1 MEDSQSWFNKHFS
14 LLIMAIQPHLSD
26 IPIQFAKGVGPR
38 RARLLEKLGVQTL
51 EDAFWFLPWRYENRL
66 EVLPIGNLFPGIKAT
81 VKGTVQKIRV
91 KTTYRR
97 RLVLVT
103 ISVRDET
110 GLIECVFFNQ
120 PYLEKTFL
128 PGVPLLLT
136 GPVLS
141 NSSGS
146 SPLIMRGPEYEILE
160 EEELQER
167 AGGRIVPVY
176 HETNGLSSKQIRRII
191 RSIFD
196 HYAGHLQ
203 EMLPRTMRMQL
214 GIPTFHEALS
224 VLHFPNQE
232 RSVEFLNQ
240 RATPEHWRLA
250 FEELFLLQLALAM
263 RRNRQ
268 TKDTEG
274 IAFAVGNPLM
284 ESLKALLP
292 FQLTPAQERVIQ
304 EISLDM
310 GRPRRMNRLLQG
322 DVGSGK
328 TVVALHAIV
337 MACGS
342 GYQAVIM
349 APTEVLSE
357 QHYLSLLP
365 LFEALGIR
373 SILLKGGQTGR
384 ERTETLD
391 GIQSGQVQV
400 VVGTHALLQPDVQ
413 FAKLG
418 LVIVDEQHKFGVLQR
433 AQLRE
438 KAVGH
443 PDVLVMTATPI
454 PRTLAMTLY
463 GDLDVSV
470 INQFPPGKKPVK
482 TLLFPTGHR
491 KEAHQSMRKEL
502 EAGRQA
508 YVVYPLVEPS
518 EKIDLQ
524 AALEAAEQLR
534 EEFAPFRIG
543 LLHGRLPSRQKQAV
557 MEQFKKKEID
567 ILVATTVVEVG
578 LDVHNATVMFIE
590 HAERFGLAQLHQL
603 RGRVGRGSHQG
614 YCILIHALGRIPS
627 YSQQMPLKLERTQK
641 ARTEIV
647 TNSQAEEFSRATAR
661 RRLGVFAQCEDGF
674 ALAEEDLKI
683 RGPGH
688 VLGVKQWGEIDFRV
702 ADMAQDT
709 VLLLKAKQM
718 ATELLERDPN
728 LILPEH
734 YILKETLVRKW
745 SEKLALGS
753 IG

>member
-1 MEDSQSWFNKHFS
+1 MPTQSS
-14 LLIMAIQPHLSD
+14 LSE

-38 RARLLEKLGVQTL
+38 RARLLDKLAVQTL

-66 EVLPIGNLFPGIKAT
+66 EVLPIGNLLPGMKAT
-81 VKGTVQKIRV
+81 IKGRVQKVWV

-97 RLVLVT
+97 RLVVVT
-103 ISVRDET
+103 VTVRDET

-120 PYLEKTFL
+120 PYLEKTFV
-128 PGVPLLLT
+128 PGVSLLLT

-146 SPLIMRGPEYEILE
+146 SPMTMRGPEYELLDE
-160 EEELQER
+160 DELPDMC
-167 AGGRIVPVY
+167 GGRIVPVY

-196 HYAGHLQ
+196 HYADQLQ
-203 EMLPRTMRMQL
+203 EMLPLTMRTQL
-214 GIPTFHEALS
+214 GVPALPEALP

-232 RSVEFLNQ
+232 RSVEALNAY
-240 RATPEHWRLA
+240 ATPEHQRLA

-263 RRNRQ
+263 RRQAQ
-268 TKDTEG
+268 TQDIKG
-274 IAFAVGNPLM
+274 ISFAVRNPLV
-284 ESLKALLP
+284 ERLKTVLP
-292 FQLTPAQERVIQ
+292 FLLTSAQDRVIR
-304 EISLDM
+304 EISQDM
-310 GRPRRMNRLLQG
+310 GRPTSMNRLLQG
-322 DVGSGK
+322 DVGCGK

-342 GYQAVIM
+342 GYQAALM

-365 LFEALGIR
+365 LFDALGVR
-373 SILLKGGQTGR
+373 CLLLKGGQTGR
-384 ERTETLD
+384 ERGKILA

-400 VVGTHALLQPDVQ
+400 VVGTHALLQPDVH

-433 AQLRE
+433 AQLRG
-438 KAVGH
+438 KASWH

-470 INQFPPGKKPVK
+470 IDQFPPGKKPVK
-482 TLLFPTGHR
+482 TMLFRTGQR
-491 KEAHQSMRKEL
+491 KDARRLMRKEL

-524 AALEAAEQLR
+524 AAIEAAEQLR
-534 EEFAPFRIG
+534 KECAPFRIG
-543 LLHGRLPSRQKQAV
+543 LLHGRLPSREKQVV
-557 MEQFKKKEID
+557 MAQFKKKEID
-567 ILVATTVVEVG
+567 VLVATTVVEVG
-578 LDVHNATVMFIE
+578 LDVHNATVMLIE

-603 RGRVGRGSHQG
+603 RGRVGRGLYQG
-614 YCILIHALGRIPS
+614 YCVLIHGLGKIPP
-627 YSQQMPLKLERTQK
+627 YSQQIPLKLESSRMSLD
-641 ARTEIV
+641 EIGRS
-647 TNSQAEEFSRATAR
+647 SQGEAFSPSTAR

-688 VLGVKQWGEIDFRV
+688 VLGVKQWGEMDFRV
-702 ADMAQDT
+702 ADLARDT
-709 VLLLKAKQM
+709 VLLIKAKQM
-718 ATELLERDPN
+718 AGEILRGDPR
-728 LILPEH
+728 LILPDH
-734 YILKETLVRKW
+734 RILRETLFRKW
-745 SEKLALGS
+745 GEKFALGS

>member
-1 MEDSQSWFNKHFS
+1 MPTHSS
-14 LLIMAIQPHLSD
+14 LSE

-38 RARLLEKLGVQTL
+38 RARLLEKLEVQTL

-66 EVLPIGNLFPGIKAT
+66 EVLPIGNLLPGMKAT
-81 VKGTVQKIRV
+81 IKGRVQKV
-91 KTTYRR
+91 WAKTTYRKG
-97 RLVLVT
+97 LVVVT
-103 ISVRDET
+103 VTVKDET

-120 PYLEKTFL
+120 PYLEKTFV
-128 PGVPLLLT
+128 PGVFLLLT

-146 SPLIMRGPEYEILE
+146 SPLTMRGPEYELLDE
-160 EEELQER
+160 DELPEMR
-167 AGGRIVPVY
+167 GGRIVPVY

-196 HYAGHLQ
+196 HYADQLQ
-203 EMLPRTMRMQL
+203 EMLPLTIRSQL
-214 GIPTFHEALS
+214 GVPTLPEALP

-232 RSVEFLNQ
+232 RSVEALNAY
-240 RATPEHWRLA
+240 ATPEHQRLA

-263 RRNRQ
+263 RRQEQ
-268 TKDTEG
+268 TQDIEG
-274 IAFAVGNPLM
+274 IAFAVRNPLV
-284 ESLKALLP
+284 EQLKTVLP
-292 FQLTPAQERVIQ
+292 FSLTSAQERVIR
-304 EISLDM
+304 EISHDM
-310 GRPRRMNRLLQG
+310 GRPISMNRLLQG
-322 DVGSGK
+322 DVGCGK

-342 GYQAVIM
+342 GYQAALM

-365 LFEALGIR
+365 LFDALGIR
-373 SILLKGGQTGR
+373 CLLLKGGQTGR
-384 ERTETLD
+384 ERGKILA

-400 VVGTHALLQPDVQ
+400 VVGTHALLQPDVH

-433 AQLRE
+433 AQLRG
-438 KAVGH
+438 KAPWH

-470 INQFPPGKKPVK
+470 IDQLPPGKKPVK
-482 TLLFPTGHR
+482 TMLFPTGQRKDAHR
-491 KEAHQSMRKEL
+491 LMRKEL

-518 EKIDLQ
+518 EKVDLQ
-524 AALEAAEQLR
+524 AAIEAAEQLR
-534 EEFAPFRIG
+534 EECAPFRIG
-543 LLHGRLPSRQKQAV
+543 LLHGRLASPEKQVV
-557 MEQFKKKEID
+557 MAQFKNKEID
-567 ILVATTVVEVG
+567 VLVATTVVEVG
-578 LDVHNATVMFIE
+578 LDVHNATVMLVE

-603 RGRVGRGSHQG
+603 RGRVGRGLYQG
-614 YCILIHALGRIPS
+614 YCVLIHGLGNIPS
-627 YSQQMPLKLERTQK
+627 YSQQIRLKLESSRMSLDK
-641 ARTEIV
+641 IGRS
-647 TNSQAEEFSRATAR
+647 SQGEAFSPSTAR

-674 ALAEEDLKI
+674 ALAEEDLNI

-688 VLGVKQWGEIDFRV
+688 VLGVKQWGEMDFRV
-702 ADMAQDT
+702 ADLARDT
-709 VLLLKAKQM
+709 VLLIKAKQM
-718 ATELLERDPN
+718 AGEILKGDPR
-728 LILPEH
+728 LTLPDH
-734 YILKETLVRKW
+734 RILKETLFRKW
-745 SEKLALGS
+745 GKKFALGS

>member
-1 MEDSQSWFNKHFS
+1 MPTQ
-14 LLIMAIQPHLSD
+14 LHLSE
-26 IPIQFAKGVGPR
+26 IPIQYAKGVGPR

-66 EVLPIGNLFPGIKAT
+66 EVLPIGNLLPGMKAT
-81 VKGTVQKIRV
+81 IKGTVQKIWV

-97 RLVLVT
+97 RLVVVT
-103 ISVRDET
+103 VAVRDET

-120 PYLEKTFL
+120 PYLEKTFVT
-128 PGVPLLLT
+128 GVRLLLT
-136 GPVLS
+136 GSVLP

-146 SPLIMRGPEYEILE
+146 SSLTMRGPDYEILD
-160 EEELQER
+160 EEELHER
-167 AGGRIVPVY
+167 GGGRIVPVY
-176 HETNGLSSKQIRRII
+176 HETNGLSSKQIRRIM

-203 EMLPRTMRMQL
+203 EMLPLAMRTQL
-214 GIPTFHEALS
+214 QVPTLPEALS
-224 VLHFPNQE
+224 VLHFPHRE
-232 RSVEFLNQ
+232 RSVVVLNQ
-240 RATPEHWRLA
+240 QTTPEHWRLA

-274 IAFAVGNPLM
+274 IAFALRNPLI

-304 EISLDM
+304 EISRDM
-310 GRPRRMNRLLQG
+310 AQPTCMNRLLQG
-322 DVGSGK
+322 DVGCGK
-328 TVVALHAIV
+328 TVVALHAIL

-342 GYQAVIM
+342 GYQAALM

-357 QHYLSLLP
+357 QHYLSLSP
-365 LFEALGIR
+365 LFEALGVR
-373 SILLKGGQTGR
+373 CLLLKGGQTGR
-384 ERTETLD
+384 ERAEILA
-391 GIQSGQVQV
+391 GIQQGQVQV
-400 VVGTHALLQPDVQ
+400 VVGTHALLQPDVH

-438 KAVGH
+438 KAAWH

-470 INQFPPGKKPVK
+470 IDQFPPGKKPVK
-482 TLLFPTGHR
+482 TLLFPAGHR
-491 KEAHQSMRKEL
+491 KEAHRFMRKEL

-524 AALEAAEQLR
+524 AAIEAAEQLR
-534 EEFAPFRIG
+534 EEFSPFRIG
-543 LLHGRLPSRQKQAV
+543 LLHGRLPSREKQAI
-557 MEQFKKKEID
+557 MAQFKENEID
-567 ILVATTVVEVG
+567 VLVATTVVEVG
-578 LDVHNATVMFIE
+578 LDVHNATVMLIE

-603 RGRVGRGSHQG
+603 RGRVGRGLHQG
-614 YCILIHALGRIPS
+614 YCVLIHALGRIPS
-627 YSQQMPLKLERTQK
+627 YSQQMPFKFESSPKSLN
-641 ARTEIV
+641 EIV
-647 TNSQAEEFSRATAR
+647 KNSQGEAFSRSTAR

-674 ALAEEDLKI
+674 VLAEEDLKI

-688 VLGVKQWGEIDFRV
+688 VLGVKQWGGIDFRV
-702 ADMAQDT
+702 ADLARDT
-709 VLLLKAKQM
+709 VLLTKARQVAM
-718 ATELLERDPN
+718 DLLERDPT
-728 LILPEH
+728 LEQPEH
-734 YILKETLVRKW
+734 HMIKETLFRKW

>member
-1 MEDSQSWFNKHFS
+1 MPIQS
-14 LLIMAIQPHLSD
+14 PLSE

-38 RARLLEKLGVQTL
+38 RARLLEKLAVQTL

-66 EVLPIGNLFPGIKAT
+66 EVLPIGNLLPGMKAT
-81 VKGTVQKIRV
+81 IKGRVQKVWV

-97 RLVLVT
+97 RLVVVT
-103 ISVRDET
+103 VTVRDET

-120 PYLEKTFL
+120 PYLEKTFV
-128 PGVPLLLT
+128 PGVSLLLT

-146 SPLIMRGPEYEILE
+146 SPMTMRGPEYELLDE
-160 EEELQER
+160 DELPDMR
-167 AGGRIVPVY
+167 GGRIVPVY

-196 HYAGHLQ
+196 HYADQLQ
-203 EMLPRTMRMQL
+203 EMLPLTMRTQL
-214 GIPTFHEALS
+214 GVPTLPESLP

-232 RSVEFLNQ
+232 RSVEALNAY
-240 RATPEHWRLA
+240 ATPEHQRLA

-263 RRNRQ
+263 RRQGQ
-268 TKDTEG
+268 TQDLEG
-274 IAFAVGNPLM
+274 IPFAVRNPLV
-284 ESLKALLP
+284 EQLKTVLP
-292 FQLTPAQERVIQ
+292 FSLTSAQERVIK
-304 EISLDM
+304 EISHDM
-310 GRPRRMNRLLQG
+310 GRPTSMNRLLQG
-322 DVGSGK
+322 DVGCGK

-342 GYQAVIM
+342 GYQAALM

-365 LFEALGIR
+365 LFDALGVR
-373 SILLKGGQTGR
+373 CLLLKGGQTGR
-384 ERTETLD
+384 ERRKILA
-391 GIQSGQVQV
+391 GMQSGQVQV
-400 VVGTHALLQPDVQ
+400 VVGTHALLQPDVH

-433 AQLRE
+433 AQLRG
-438 KAVGH
+438 KAPWH

-470 INQFPPGKKPVK
+470 IDQFPPGKKPVK
-482 TLLFPTGHR
+482 TMLFPTGQRKDAHR
-491 KEAHQSMRKEL
+491 LMRKEL

-524 AALEAAEQLR
+524 AAIEAAEQLR
-534 EEFAPFRIG
+534 EECAPFRIG
-543 LLHGRLPSRQKQAV
+543 LLHGRLPSREKQVV
-557 MEQFKKKEID
+557 MAQFKKKEID
-567 ILVATTVVEVG
+567 VLVATTVVEVG
-578 LDVHNATVMFIE
+578 LDVHNATVMLIE

-603 RGRVGRGSHQG
+603 RGRVGRGLSQG
-614 YCILIHALGRIPS
+614 YCVLIHGLGKIPP
-627 YSQQMPLKLERTQK
+627 YSQQIPLKLESSRMSLD
-641 ARTEIV
+641 EIGRR
-647 TNSQAEEFSRATAR
+647 SQGEAFSPSTAR

-688 VLGVKQWGEIDFRV
+688 VLGVKQWGGMDFRV
-702 ADMAQDT
+702 ADLARDT
-709 VLLLKAKQM
+709 VLLIKAKQM
-718 ATELLERDPN
+718 AGRILECDPR
-728 LILPEH
+728 LTLPDH
-734 YILKETLVRKW
+734 RILKETLFRKW
-745 SEKLALGS
+745 GEKFALGS

>member
-1 MEDSQSWFNKHFS
+1 MS
-14 LLIMAIQPHLSD
+14 IQPYLSE
-26 IPIQFAKGVGPR
+26 IPIQFVKGVGPR
-38 RARLLEKLGVQTL
+38 RARLLEKLGVRTL

-66 EVLPIGNLFPGIKAT
+66 EVLPIGNLLPGMKAT
-81 VKGTVQKIRV
+81 IKGTVQKLWV
-91 KTTYRR
+91 KTTFRR
-97 RLVLVT
+97 RLVVVT

-120 PYLEKTFL
+120 PYLEKTFI

-136 GPVLS
+136 GSVLS

-146 SPLIMRGPEYEILE
+146 SPLTMRGPDYEILD
-160 EEELQER
+160 EEELHDR
-167 AGGRIVPVY
+167 GGGRIVPVY
-176 HETNGLSSKQIRRII
+176 HETNGLSSKQIRRIM

-203 EMLPRTMRMQL
+203 EMLPTDLRTQL
-214 GIPTFHEALS
+214 GVPTLPEALP

-232 RSVEFLNQ
+232 RSVEVLNQ
-240 RATPEHWRLA
+240 QITPEHSRLA

-268 TKDTEG
+268 ATETEG
-274 IAFAVGNPLM
+274 IAFMVRNPLI

-292 FQLTPAQERVIQ
+292 FRLTPAQERVIQ
-304 EISLDM
+304 EISRDM
-310 GRPRRMNRLLQG
+310 GRPTSMNRLLQG
-322 DVGSGK
+322 DVGCGK

-342 GYQAVIM
+342 GYQAALM

-357 QHYLSLLP
+357 QHYLSLFP
-365 LFEALGIR
+365 LFEALGVR
-373 SILLKGGQTGR
+373 CLLLKGGQTGR
-384 ERTETLD
+384 ERAEILA

-400 VVGTHALLQPDVQ
+400 VVGTHALLQPDVH

-438 KAVGH
+438 KAAWH

-470 INQFPPGKKPVK
+470 IDQFPPGKKPVK
-482 TLLFPTGHR
+482 TLLFPAGHR
-491 KEAHQSMRKEL
+491 KEAHRFMRKEL
-502 EAGRQA
+502 EAGQQA
-508 YVVYPLVEPS
+508 YVVYPLVESS

-524 AALEAAEQLR
+524 AAIEAAELLR
-534 EEFAPFRIG
+534 EEFSPFRIG
-543 LLHGRLPSRQKQAV
+543 LLHGRLPSREKQAV
-557 MEQFKKKEID
+557 MAQFKKQEID
-567 ILVATTVVEVG
+567 VLVATTVVEVG
-578 LDVHNATVMFIE
+578 LDVHNATVMLIE

-603 RGRVGRGSHQG
+603 RGRVGRGLHQG
-614 YCILIHALGRIPS
+614 YCLLIHALGKIPS
-627 YSQQMPLKLERTQK
+627 YSQQMPLKLEPSRK
-641 ARTEIV
+641 SPEEIV
-647 TNSQAEEFSRATAR
+647 KNSQGEAFSRSTAR

-702 ADMAQDT
+702 ADLNRDASM
-709 VLLLKAKQM
+709 LIKAKHVAM
-718 ATELLERDPN
+718 ELLERDPT
-728 LILPEH
+728 LALPEH
-734 YILKETLVRKW
+734 QILKETLFRKW
-745 SEKLALGS
+745 SEKFALGS

>member
-1 MEDSQSWFNKHFS
+1 
-14 LLIMAIQPHLSD
+14 MAISDLSE

-38 RARLLEKLGVQTL
+38 RARLLEKLGVRTL

-66 EVLPIGNLFPGIKAT
+66 EVLPIGNLLPGMKAT
-81 VKGTVQKIRV
+81 IKGTVQKLWV
-91 KTTYRR
+91 KTTFRR
-97 RLVLVT
+97 RLVVVT

-120 PYLEKTFL
+120 PYLEKTFI

-136 GPVLS
+136 GTVLS

-146 SPLIMRGPEYEILE
+146 SPLTMRGPEFEILD
-160 EEELQER
+160 EEELQDR
-167 AGGRIVPVY
+167 GGGRIIPIY
-176 HETNGLSSKQIRRII
+176 HETNGLSSKQIRRIM

-203 EMLPRTMRMQL
+203 EMLPKDLRMQL
-214 GIPTFHEALS
+214 GVPTVLDALPI
-224 VLHFPNQE
+224 LHFPNQE
-232 RSVEFLNQ
+232 RSVEVLNQ
-240 RATPEHWRLA
+240 QATLEHRRMA

-268 TKDTEG
+268 ANDTKG
-274 IAFAVGNPLM
+274 IAFAVRNPLN
-284 ESLKALLP
+284 ERLKALLP
-292 FQLTPAQERVIQ
+292 FLLTPAQERVIR
-304 EISLDM
+304 EISRDM
-310 GRPRRMNRLLQG
+310 ERPSSMNRLLQG
-322 DVGSGK
+322 DVGCGK

-337 MACGS
+337 IACGS
-342 GYQAVIM
+342 GYQAALM

-357 QHYLSLLP
+357 QHYLSLFP
-365 LFEALGIR
+365 LFEALGVR
-373 SILLKGGQTGR
+373 CHLLKGGQTGR
-384 ERTETLD
+384 ERAEILAD
-391 GIQSGQVQV
+391 IQSGQVQV
-400 VVGTHALLQPDVQ
+400 VVGTHALLQPEVH

-438 KAVGH
+438 KAAWH

-470 INQFPPGKKPVK
+470 IDQFPPGKKPVK
-482 TLLFPTGHR
+482 TLLFPAGHR
-491 KEAHQSMRKEL
+491 KEAHRFMRKEL
-502 EAGRQA
+502 EAGQQA

-524 AALEAAEQLR
+524 TAIEAAERLR
-534 EEFAPFRIG
+534 EEFSPFRIG
-543 LLHGRLPSRQKQAV
+543 LLHGRLPSREKQAV
-557 MEQFKKKEID
+557 MAQFKKKEID
-567 ILVATTVVEVG
+567 VLVATTVVEVG
-578 LDVHNATVMFIE
+578 LDVHNATIMFIE

-603 RGRVGRGSHQG
+603 RGRVGRGFHQG
-614 YCILIHALGRIPS
+614 YCILIHALGKIPS
-627 YSQQMPLKLERTQK
+627 YSQQMSLKLGPGRK
-641 ARTEIV
+641 SPGEIV
-647 TNSQAEEFSRATAR
+647 KDSQGEAFSRSTAR
-661 RRLGVFAQCEDGF
+661 QRLRVFAQCDDGF

-702 ADMAQDT
+702 ADLNRDAG
-709 VLLLKAKQM
+709 LLIKAKQVAM
-718 ATELLERDPN
+718 ELLERDPT
-728 LILPEH
+728 LALPEH
-734 YILKETLVRKW
+734 QILKETLFRKW
-745 SEKLALGS
+745 SEKFALGA